1 MTDDLG
7 RGRRRWNGWGGE
19 GTDFPLKPK
28 ALAYLADRLGGPGT
42 RLADATLDAVIAEVP
57 PSRLP
62 LHPLV
67 STDPE
72 TRVRNARGHSFADW
86 LALRSGRFERFPDGV
101 ALPTTGGEVG
111 DVLRWAHH
119 AGFTVIVRG
128 GGTSVAGHVDI
139 PESAA
144 PVLVLS
150 LERLDRLMHLD
161 PESRIATFGAGA
173 TGPAIERQLAT
184 HGFTLGHF
192 PQSWELS
199 TVGGWVAARSSG
211 QQSRR
216 YGRIEQLFAGGRLE
230 PPHGT
235 WRLPSFPASAAGPD
249 LREMVLGSEGRI
261 GALTE
266 VDLRVTPAAEHES
279 FHVAFLP
286 SWEAGVALLHRLID
300 REVPLSMM
308 RLSNPHE
315 TVAHLAL
322 GGDHPLFAVFDRAVT
337 ALGAKPGTRTMF
349 TFGVT
354 GPKRRARR
362 ALSETLSAVRSLGGV
377 TLAHGA
383 MGKIWEHS
391 RFRSPYFRNGL
402 WEHGYS
408 VDTVE
413 TAVDWSRVDTTMTA
427 VETAIRTAAG
437 GEPILVFSHLSHV
450 YAQGCSVYTT
460 YVFPNAADYDTLA
473 RRWRA
478 MKTAASDAI
487 VASGGT
493 ISHQHGVGRDHA
505 PWLVHEKGEQGLAAI
520 RAVVDAFDPERR
532 LNPGCLL
539 EE

>member
-7 RGRRRWNGWGGE
+7 RSRRRWNGWGGE

-28 ALAYLADRLGGPGT
+28 AVAFLADRLGAGN
-42 RLADATLDAVIAEVP
+42 RLADATLAEVIASVP
-57 PSRLP
+57 TSRLP
-62 LHPLV
+62 PHPLV
-67 STDPE
+67 ATDPE
-72 TRVRNARGHSFADW
+72 TRIRNARGHSFPDW
-86 LALRSGRFERFPDGV
+86 LALRSGRFGRFPDGV
-101 ALPTTGGEVG
+101 ARPTTGAEVG
-111 DVLRWAHH
+111 DVLRWAHL

-139 PESAA
+139 PPSPA

-161 PESRIATFGAGA
+161 PDSRLATFGAGA
-173 TGPAIERQLAT
+173 TGPAIERQLAER
-184 HGFTLGHF
+184 GFTLGHF

-199 TVGGWVAARSSG
+199 TVGGWIAARSSG

-230 PPHGT
+230 TPRGT
-235 WRLPSFPASAAGPD
+235 LRLPTFPASAAGPD
-249 LREMVLGSEGRI
+249 LREMVLGSEGRL

-266 VDLRVTPAAEHES
+266 VDLRITPRPEHES

-286 SWEAGVALLHRLID
+286 TRAAGIALLHRLID
-300 REVPLSMM
+300 REIPLSMM
-308 RLSNPHE
+308 RLSDPRE

-322 GGDHPLFAVFDRAVT
+322 GGDHRLFAVFDRAVS
-337 ALGAKPGTRTMF
+337 ALGARPGDRAMF

-354 GPKRRARR
+354 GPKRPARR
-362 ALSETLSAVRSLGGV
+362 ALAETLSAIRRLGGV

-383 MGKIWEHS
+383 MGRIWEHS

-413 TAVDWSRVDTTMTA
+413 TAVDWSRVETTMTA
-427 VETAIRTAAG
+427 VETAIATAAAG
-437 GEPILVFSHLSHV
+437 APLLVFSHLSHV

-473 RRWRA
+473 ARWRA
-478 MKTAASDAI
+478 MKRAASDAI

-505 PWLVHEKGEQGLAAI
+505 PWLVHEKGERGLAAI
-520 RAVVDAFDPERR
+520 RAVVDAFDPEHR

-539 EE
+539 ED